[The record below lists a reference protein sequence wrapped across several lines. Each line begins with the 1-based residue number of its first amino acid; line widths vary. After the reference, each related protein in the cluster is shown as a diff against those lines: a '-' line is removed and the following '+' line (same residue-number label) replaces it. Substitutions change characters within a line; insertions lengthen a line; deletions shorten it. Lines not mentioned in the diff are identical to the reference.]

1 MRGEEVEEMRMRR
14 GISKGLPLLVLVTL
28 FFGVDGSPVGAEAV
42 KIGLVDLQ
50 KVLVESNKGR
60 EPLAKLKADMDAKNR
75 DLDAQEKKIRQMVA
89 DLEKQQGVLSEAA
102 RKDKEKAIQK
112 AKVDLNRTAE
122 DLNREF
128 GERERDVRQRLVREV
143 TTVVQDYGKKNGYRL
158 IIGVRAAGVMYSSE
172 GADISKEIIAAYD
185 GGGGVQE
192 KQLIRDRAPY
202 FLDSQMSSWYV
213 GSAVWIRLQ

>member
-1 MRGEEVEEMRMRR
+1 MRMRR
-14 GISKGLPLLVLVTL
+14 GMSKGLPLLVLITL
-28 FFGVDGSPVGAEAV
+28 FFGVDGAPVGAEAV

-50 KVLVESNKGR
+50 KVLVESKKGR
-60 EPLAKLKADMDAKNR
+60 EPLTKLKADMDAKNR
-75 DLDAQEKKIRQMVA
+75 DLDVQEQKIRQMVA

-112 AKVDLNRTAE
+112 AKVDLNRIAE

-143 TTVVQDYGKKNGYRL
+143 TTVVQDYGKKNGYVL
-158 IIGVRAAGVMYSSE
+158 IIEVRAAGVMYSSE

-185 GGGGVQE
+185 GGGGSQ
-192 KQLIRDRAPY
+192 KQ
-202 FLDSQMSSWYV
+202 
-213 GSAVWIRLQ
+213 

>member
-28 FFGVDGSPVGAEAV
+28 FFGVDGAPVGAEAV

-50 KVLVESNKGR
+50 KVLVESKKGR

-75 DLDAQEKKIRQMVA
+75 DLDTQEKKIRQMVA
-89 DLEKQQGVLSEAA
+89 DLEKQQSVLSEAA

-143 TTVVQDYGKKNGYRL
+143 TTVVQDYGKKNGYVL
-158 IIGVRAAGVMYSSE
+158 IIEVRAAGVMYSSE

-185 GGGGVQE
+185 GGGG
-192 KQLIRDRAPY
+192 
-202 FLDSQMSSWYV
+202 SQKK
-213 GSAVWIRLQ
+213 

>member
-1 MRGEEVEEMRMRR
+1 MRGGEVEEMRMRR

-28 FFGVDGSPVGAEAV
+28 FFGVNGAPVGAEAV

-50 KVLVESNKGR
+50 KVLVESKKGR
-60 EPLAKLKADMDAKNR
+60 EPLAKLKADMDTKNR

-89 DLEKQQGVLSEAA
+89 DLEKQQSVLSEAA

-143 TTVVQDYGKKNGYRL
+143 TTVVQDYGKKNGYVL
-158 IIGVRAAGVMYSSE
+158 IIEVRAAGVMYSSE

-185 GGGGVQE
+185 GGAG
-192 KQLIRDRAPY
+192 
-202 FLDSQMSSWYV
+202 SQKK
-213 GSAVWIRLQ
+213 

>member
-1 MRGEEVEEMRMRR
+1 MRIRR
-14 GISKGLPLLVLVTL
+14 GMSKGLPLLVLITL
-28 FFGVDGSPVGAEAV
+28 FFGVDGAPVGAEAV

-50 KVLVESNKGR
+50 KVLVESKKGR
-60 EPLAKLKADMDAKNR
+60 EPLTKLKADMDAKNR

-89 DLEKQQGVLSEAA
+89 DLEKQQSVLSEAA

-128 GERERDVRQRLVREV
+128 GERERDVRQQLVREV
-143 TTVVQDYGKKNGYRL
+143 TTVVQDYGKKNGYVL
-158 IIGVRAAGVMYSSE
+158 IIEVRAAGVMYSSE

-185 GGGGVQE
+185 GGGG
-192 KQLIRDRAPY
+192 
-202 FLDSQMSSWYV
+202 SQKK
-213 GSAVWIRLQ
+213 

>member
-1 MRGEEVEEMRMRR
+1 MRMRR

-28 FFGVDGSPVGAEAV
+28 FFGVNGAPVGAEAV

-50 KVLVESNKGR
+50 KVLVESKKGR

-89 DLEKQQGVLSEAA
+89 DLEKQQSVLSEAA

-143 TTVVQDYGKKNGYRL
+143 TTVVQDYGKKNGYVL
-158 IIGVRAAGVMYSSE
+158 IIEVRAAGVMYSSE

-185 GGGGVQE
+185 GDAG
-192 KQLIRDRAPY
+192 
-202 FLDSQMSSWYV
+202 SQKK
-213 GSAVWIRLQ
+213 

>member
-1 MRGEEVEEMRMRR
+1 MRR
-14 GISKGLPLLVLVTL
+14 GMSKGLPLLVLVTL
-28 FFGVDGSPVGAEAV
+28 FFGVNGAPVGAEAV

-50 KVLVESNKGR
+50 KVLVESKKGK

-89 DLEKQQGVLSEAA
+89 DLEKQQSVLSDAA

-128 GERERDVRQRLVREV
+128 GEREREVRQQLVREV
-143 TTVVQDYGKKNGYRL
+143 TTVVQDYGKKNGYVL
-158 IIGVRAAGVMYSSE
+158 IIEVRAAGVMYSSE

-185 GGGGVQE
+185 GGAG
-192 KQLIRDRAPY
+192 
-202 FLDSQMSSWYV
+202 SQKK
-213 GSAVWIRLQ
+213 

>member
-1 MRGEEVEEMRMRR
+1 MRMRR

-28 FFGVDGSPVGAEAV
+28 FFGVGGAPVGAEAV

-50 KVLVESNKGR
+50 KVLVESKKGR

-75 DLDAQEKKIRQMVA
+75 DLEAQEKKIRQMVA
-89 DLEKQQGVLSEAA
+89 ELEKQQGVLSEAA

-143 TTVVQDYGKKNGYRL
+143 TTVVQDYGKKNGYVL
-158 IIGVRAAGVMYSSE
+158 IIEVRAAGVMYSSE

-185 GGGGVQE
+185 GGAG
-192 KQLIRDRAPY
+192 
-202 FLDSQMSSWYV
+202 SQKK
-213 GSAVWIRLQ
+213 

>member
-1 MRGEEVEEMRMRR
+1 MRGGEVEEMRMRR

-28 FFGVDGSPVGAEAV
+28 FFGVDGAPVGAEAV

-50 KVLVESNKGR
+50 KVLVESKKGR

-89 DLEKQQGVLSEAA
+89 DLEKQQGVLNEAA

-143 TTVVQDYGKKNGYRL
+143 TTVVQDYGKKNGYVL
-158 IIGVRAAGVMYSSE
+158 IIEVRAAGVMYSSE

-185 GGGGVQE
+185 GGGG
-192 KQLIRDRAPY
+192 
-202 FLDSQMSSWYV
+202 SQKK
-213 GSAVWIRLQ
+213 

>member
-1 MRGEEVEEMRMRR
+1 MRMRR

-28 FFGVDGSPVGAEAV
+28 FFGVDGAPVGAEAV

-50 KVLVESNKGR
+50 KVLVESKKGR

-75 DLDAQEKKIRQMVA
+75 DLDTQEKKIRQMVA
-89 DLEKQQGVLSEAA
+89 DLEKQQSVLSEAA

-143 TTVVQDYGKKNGYRL
+143 TTVVQDYGKKNGYVL
-158 IIGVRAAGVMYSSE
+158 IIEVRAAGVMYSSE

-185 GGGGVQE
+185 GG
-192 KQLIRDRAPY
+192 AS
-202 FLDSQMSSWYV
+202 SQKK
-213 GSAVWIRLQ
+213 

>member
-1 MRGEEVEEMRMRR
+1 MKGGEVEEMRMRR
-14 GISKGLPLLVLVTL
+14 GMSKGLPLLVLITL
-28 FFGVDGSPVGAEAV
+28 FFGVDGAPVGAEAV

-50 KVLVESNKGR
+50 KVLVESKKGR
-60 EPLAKLKADMDAKNR
+60 EPLTKLKADMDAKNR

-89 DLEKQQGVLSEAA
+89 DLEKQQSVLSEAA

-128 GERERDVRQRLVREV
+128 GERERDVRQQLVREV
-143 TTVVQDYGKKNGYRL
+143 TTVVQDYGKKNGYVL
-158 IIGVRAAGVMYSSE
+158 IIEVRAAGVMYSSE

-185 GGGGVQE
+185 GGGG
-192 KQLIRDRAPY
+192 
-202 FLDSQMSSWYV
+202 SQKK
-213 GSAVWIRLQ
+213 

>member
-28 FFGVDGSPVGAEAV
+28 FFGVDRAPVGAEAV

-50 KVLVESNKGR
+50 KVLVESKKGR

-75 DLDAQEKKIRQMVA
+75 DLDTQEKKIRQMVA
-89 DLEKQQGVLSEAA
+89 DLEKQQSVLSEAA

-143 TTVVQDYGKKNGYRL
+143 TTVVQDYGKKNGYVL
-158 IIGVRAAGVMYSSE
+158 IIEVRAAGVMYSSE

-185 GGGGVQE
+185 GGAG
-192 KQLIRDRAPY
+192 
-202 FLDSQMSSWYV
+202 SQKK
-213 GSAVWIRLQ
+213 

>member
-28 FFGVDGSPVGAEAV
+28 FFGVDGAPVGAEAV

-50 KVLVESNKGR
+50 KVLVESKKGR

-75 DLDAQEKKIRQMVA
+75 DLDTQEKKIRQMVA
-89 DLEKQQGVLSEAA
+89 DLEKQQSVLSEAA

-143 TTVVQDYGKKNGYRL
+143 TTVVQDYGKKNGYVL
-158 IIGVRAAGVMYSSE
+158 IIEVRAAGVMYSSE

-185 GGGGVQE
+185 GGAG
-192 KQLIRDRAPY
+192 
-202 FLDSQMSSWYV
+202 SQKK
-213 GSAVWIRLQ
+213 

>member
-28 FFGVDGSPVGAEAV
+28 FFGVDGAPVGAEAV

-50 KVLVESNKGR
+50 KVLVESKKGR

-75 DLDAQEKKIRQMVA
+75 DLDTQEKKIRQMVA
-89 DLEKQQGVLSEAA
+89 DLEKQQSVLSEAA

-143 TTVVQDYGKKNGYRL
+143 TTVVQDYGKKNGYVL
-158 IIGVRAAGVMYSSE
+158 IIEVRAAGVMYSSE

-185 GGGGVQE
+185 GDAG
-192 KQLIRDRAPY
+192 
-202 FLDSQMSSWYV
+202 SQKK
-213 GSAVWIRLQ
+213 

>member
-28 FFGVDGSPVGAEAV
+28 FFGVDGAPVGAEAV

-50 KVLVESNKGR
+50 KVLVESKKGR

-89 DLEKQQGVLSEAA
+89 DLEKQQSVLSEAA

-143 TTVVQDYGKKNGYRL
+143 TTVVQDYGKKNGYVL
-158 IIGVRAAGVMYSSE
+158 IIEVRAAGVMYSSE

-185 GGGGVQE
+185 GGAG
-192 KQLIRDRAPY
+192 
-202 FLDSQMSSWYV
+202 SQKK
-213 GSAVWIRLQ
+213 